1 MTALAD
7 ATLTPATPS
16 ATDRTARAAVS
27 AMFFQQGL
35 LVGGWALHIP
45 LVMNRLGITE
55 SIMGLI
61 IVVFGMGSIAA
72 MWASGPFIDRH
83 GSDRLTAWAAIA
95 SAFFLVGLSLAPGL
109 VLTMVVAAIVGALI
123 GVTDLAMN
131 ANGVVVERRYGRAIM
146 SAFHGFWSL
155 GALIGALASGPLIA
169 WMGGL
174 LHAILF
180 ATLAL
185 ALALWA
191 SPRLARDA
199 PDVSVSESADTPAFV
214 IPHHAIVWLLG
225 LVTLFAYVPE
235 GAVIDW
241 SALFLRQEVGAPL
254 VLGGIAVASLS
265 TTMTIMRFLGDRVR
279 DRFGAY
285 RTLLWGGA
293 IAAFG
298 FAVAGLSGLEA
309 LAWSWEARA
318 ALMAAGFVVA
328 GLGLANIVPI
338 GFAIAGNLRSVPSG
352 VALSFTAMCGY
363 GGILLAPSLIG
374 WIGERT
380 GFAPLFVALGLMP
393 LTVALIAGRV
403 TRPA

>member
-1 MTALAD
+1 MTAA
-7 ATLTPATPS
+7 ANTLRAPPAAS
-16 ATDRTARAAVS
+16 DRAARAAVS
-27 AMFFQQGL
+27 AVFFQQGL

-45 LVMNRLGITE
+45 LVMSRLGIAE
-55 SIMGLI
+55 SVMGLV
-61 IVVFGMGSIAA
+61 IVVFGTGSIAA

-83 GSDRLTAWAAIA
+83 GSDRLTAGAAIA
-95 SAFFLVGLSLAPGL
+95 AAFFLLALSLAPGL
-109 VLTMVVAAIVGALI
+109 AATMLVAGLVGALI

-155 GALIGALASGPLIA
+155 GALVGALASGPIVA
-169 WMGGL
+169 WIGGL
-174 LHAILF
+174 AHAALF
-180 ATLAL
+180 AALAL

-199 PDVSVSESADTPAFV
+199 PDAAGKESATDTPAFV
-214 IPHHAIVWLLG
+214 IPRHAIVWLLG
-225 LVTLFAYVPE
+225 LVTLFSYVPE

-241 SALFLRQEVGAPL
+241 SALFLAQEIGAPV

-293 IAAFG
+293 IAAIG
-298 FAVAGLSGLEA
+298 FAVAGLSGFQA
-309 LAWSWEARA
+309 LDWSWEARA
-318 ALMAAGFVVA
+318 ALMAAGFVIA

-338 GFAIAGNLRSVPSG
+338 GFAIAGNLRGVPSG

-403 TRPA
+403 TRPE